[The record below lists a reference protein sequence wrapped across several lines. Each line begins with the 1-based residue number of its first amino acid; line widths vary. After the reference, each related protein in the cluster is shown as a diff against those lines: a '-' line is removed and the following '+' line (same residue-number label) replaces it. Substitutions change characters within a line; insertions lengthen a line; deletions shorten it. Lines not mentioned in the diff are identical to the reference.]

1 MSSSAI
7 AIEAASVEATPARKA
22 PVVIR
27 EPQWVKWLL
36 ITVGLGWFAALLLLP
51 LATVFIQALTPGLAF
66 SGTPSASRMP

>member
-36 ITVGLGWFAALLLLP
+36 ITLGLGWFAALLLLG
-51 LATVFIQALTPGLAF
+51 VGIWYWRHKKQAR
-66 SGTPSASRMP
+66 ASK